1 MDFNVFFGRLER
13 RQALWPLGQVSHLE
27 GHAAAGQ
34 QPCRGSGRAAAL
46 SRPRFTSVLAIVKR
60 CTRREGCSDVGTAA
74 PDLKDTALEAHVE
87 AS

>member
-1 MDFNVFFGRLER
+1 MDFNVFFWPPREAPGTLATRPGVTPGRT
-13 RQALWPLGQVSHLE
+13 
-27 GHAAAGQ
+27 
-34 QPCRGSGRAAAL
+34 CSGRAAAL